1 MNCKKCGYNFKM
13 LEVPIEERVYGPFSA
28 IFPCPKC
35 KVILQA
41 DKKFRILNI
50 IGITLFVIGLL
61 AFTLNEMEMLDISYQ
76 ISFSGIILGFNS
88 FVVSLINT
96 QTEIIEES

>member
-1 MNCKKCGYNFKM
+1 M

-35 KVILQA
+35 RVILQA
-41 DKKFRILNI
+41 DKKFRVLNM
-50 IGITLFVIGLL
+50 IGITMFVIGLL
-61 AFTLNEMEMLDISYQ
+61 AFTLNEMEVLDISYQ

-88 FVVSLINT
+88 FAASLINT
-96 QTEIIEES
+96 QTEITEEN